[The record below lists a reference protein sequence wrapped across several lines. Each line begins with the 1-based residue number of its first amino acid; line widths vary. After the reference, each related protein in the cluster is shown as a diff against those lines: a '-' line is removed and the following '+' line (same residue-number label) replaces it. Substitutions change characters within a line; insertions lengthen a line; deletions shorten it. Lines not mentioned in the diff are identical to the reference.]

1 MKLRLVLTGLAVL
14 AATILPTAASA
25 GQDHGRGT
33 FLSLPPDL
41 TTANLQGHYPHR
53 DPFHPHAEYRYR
65 KLSTADNRGVDR
77 LNGEA
82 ENIPA
87 GELCDFPVRIRQWGA
102 VPFWEWVDSSGRIVH
117 AVANPDLRSEFSANG
132 RSFWTIDEGWD
143 YFWPNRD
150 GTEFI
155 EGTAT
160 HFWVHDK
167 HRKFRMYGTWHLL
180 FGPEGLQYEKYFR
193 DKTSIWDGTIAD
205 IGPKICEFLS

>member
-1 MKLRLVLTGLAVL
+1 MKLRLIVGVAVI
-14 AATILPTAASA
+14 AALLLPSSVAAHP
-25 GQDHGRGT
+25 GEGRGT

-41 TTANLQGHYPHR
+41 TTGYLEGHYPHR
-53 DPFHPHAEYRYR
+53 DPEHPNARYR
-65 KLSTADNRGVDR
+65 HRKLATADNHDVERFD
-77 LNGEA
+77 GEV
-82 ENIPA
+82 ETIPA
-87 GELCDFPVRIRQWGA
+87 GAICDFAVKVRTWGTR
-102 VPFWEWVDSSGRIVH
+102 PFWEWTDRNGRIVH
-117 AVANPDLRSEFSANG
+117 AAVNPDLRSRFSANG

-180 FGPEGLQYEKYFR
+180 DSPEGLQYEKYFR
-193 DKTSIWDGTIAD
+193 DKTSIWDGIIAD